1 MSKLAKEYGD
11 KLAVTFEVDGSE
23 VKLTPAIVQDY
34 IVGTDTNIT
43 VQEYKF
49 FVELCKQRKLNPF
62 LKEAYL
68 IKYSERQPAQ
78 IVVGKDA
85 IVKRA
90 VKHPMF
96 NGREQGIIV
105 LNDTTG
111 EFTYRK
117 GTFKLSAEQVVGGWA
132 KVFRKDWEYPVE
144 ISVSFDE
151 VAQRK
156 GDGVLNANWKS
167 KGATMVEKV
176 ALVRALREAF
186 VEDLAGMYDKD
197 EAWNEKELGN
207 DKIIIEQ
214 EDIIE
219 TEEALEVEE

>member
-1 MSKLAKEYGD
+1 MSKLAKDYGE
-11 KLAVTFEVDGSE
+11 KLAVTFEIEGSE
-23 VKLTPAIVQDY
+23 IKLSPAIVQEY
-34 IVGTDTNIT
+34 IVGTSTNIT

-68 IKYSERQPAQ
+68 IKYSDTQAAQ

-105 LNDTTG
+105 LNETTG
-111 EFTYRK
+111 EFNYRK
-117 GTFKLSAEQVVGGWA
+117 GTFKLANEELVGGWA
-132 KVFRKDWEYPVE
+132 KVFRKDWEHPVE
-144 ISVSFDE
+144 ISVTFEE

-156 GDGVLNANWKS
+156 SDGVLNSNWKS

-197 EAWNEKELGN
+197 EAWNERELGSS
-207 DKIIIEQ
+207 KIIIEQ
-214 EDIIE
+214 EEVNEEQE
-219 TEEALEVEE
+219 TEVIDE